1 MDEAVVYGQRLR
13 DRAGNEI
20 EKQENENAGMKERT
34 MKVGMAVRLGLAIA
48 GVLLA
53 GTAASAQVPG
63 GGPGMGPGPGFGQ
76 HRPPFEKAFGGPGN
90 EGRWWNNAKL
100 VAELKLT
107 DAQRK
112 SMDDIL
118 LTHRE
123 KLIDLRASLEKAELF
138 LEPLIKADQPNEAQI
153 LAGIDRVAQSRA
165 ELEKANARFLLAI
178 RGKLTPE
185 QWKQLQADRE
195 RHGPE
200 GRGGFGRDG
209 EGRGGPDGEGRQ
221 GWRPGPPGP
230 GEQGPGAQFKHRQGP
245 PPPAGAAPAQDAA
258 PASGAAPAVPGPQT
272 KDSGAGA
279 DHSQGGA
286 QQ

>member
-1 MDEAVVYGQRLR
+1 
-13 DRAGNEI
+13 
-20 EKQENENAGMKERT
+20 
-34 MKVGMAVRLGLAIA
+34 MKVGMTLRLGLAIA
-48 GVLLA
+48 GVMLA
-53 GTAASAQVPG
+53 GIAAGAQGPG
-63 GGPGMGPGPGFGQ
+63 GGPGIGGGFSD
-76 HRPPFEKAFGGPGN
+76 HRPPFESAFGARGDH
-90 EGRWWNNAKL
+90 GRWWNNPRM

-123 KLIDLRASLEKAELF
+123 KLVDLRASLEKAELF

-153 LAGIDRVAQSRA
+153 LAGIDRVAQARA

-195 RHGPE
+195 HHGQE

-221 GWRPGPPGP
+221 GWRQGGPGP

-245 PPPAGAAPAQDAA
+245 PPPAGAAPTQDAA
-258 PASGAAPAVPGPQT
+258 PASGAAPAAPGPQT
-272 KDSGAGA
+272 MDGGAGSDETGA
-279 DHSQGGA
+279 SQGGA